1 MRSCGDMEVRVEVEE
16 VLRGF
21 RSINYRFDPSPKSR
35 SKNIPIEPIWT
46 MFMVTNYTR
55 FSDVMFKPG

>member
-1 MRSCGDMEVRVEVEE
+1 MRVEVEE